1 MEICANY
8 IVRFWGCIGEP
19 AGELF
24 HVEHSGLIKIQGERF
39 VLLPDYPLQERKT
52 RWRLVPLLPLQRGE
66 IERIRVQPA
75 WSSCLEAAG
84 FESQSTNTVAQT
96 RRSIRHPP
104 PWLRLLAYVQQ
115 PTQECAG
122 CDHYRFRSD
131 RHPEIR
137 GHTNRSI
144 PLNEHRSSRSLQQ
157 LKIWRLLQG
166 RLHPKLISLLVALN
180 PCRPDCFAFTPV
192 QNTELNSSGVRIDWH

>member
-1 MEICANY
+1 MSFGRCM
-8 IVRFWGCIGEP
+8 GQP
-19 AGELF
+19 TGELF

-52 RWRLVPLLPLQRGE
+52 RWRLVPVLHLQRGE
-66 IERIRVQPA
+66 IDRIRIQPA
-75 WSSCLEAAG
+75 WSPCLEAAG

-96 RRSIRHPP
+96 RRRIRHPS

-137 GHTNRSI
+137 GHTNRST
-144 PLNEHRSSRSLQQ
+144 PLNEQRCSCSLQQ
-157 LKIWRLLQG
+157 PKICYLLQD
-166 RLHPKLISLLVALN
+166 RLHPKLIS
-180 PCRPDCFAFTPV
+180 
-192 QNTELNSSGVRIDWH
+192 